1 MPGMPVPPMSAGVAA
16 GAVAAGTLIGA
27 VIVALVVH
35 AVAFVVLRTLV
46 ERASS
51 EEKAPEQAP
60 SPGGGD
66 GGSRVEIRGRRG
78 SRRRPRLGGAGWR
91 RSPALERAL
100 ILRSR
105 RPLRFVLPV
114 VAVEVALPL
123 TQGVPPGLKDLLLH
137 AVGAFLIAGMA
148 WLVIEV
154 TWVLDDLLLER
165 FSTTERDNLRARR
178 IHTQVQVI
186 RRVLIFGVVVVTAA
200 IILLSFGQV
209 RAIGASLLASAG
221 LAGLVAGIA
230 AQPILS
236 NVMAGLQMAVTQPL
250 RLDDVVVVSGYWGR
264 VEEITLAYVVVQVWD
279 QRRLVLPFSY
289 FATNPFEN
297 WTRQTSD
304 LLGTVD
310 LDLDFNAPVDAM
322 RRRLSEVL
330 ASSPNWDGRAS
341 ALQVT
346 DAGAATMHVRAL
358 VSAADASRLWDLRCQ
373 VREALIEF
381 LRAEHPGALPR
392 LRTEVPAPP
401 TGPSG
406 APGSPSGS
414 PAPRVGS
421 PAVEPSPAPGPSSP
435 PGSDPSAPPLR

>member
-1 MPGMPVPPMSAGVAA
+1 MPPMSAVVAA

-27 VIVALVVH
+27 VVVALAVH
-35 AVAFVVLRTLV
+35 GVAFAVMARLV
-46 ERASS
+46 ERA
-51 EEKAPEQAP
+51 AAQAEAGQAAGRTDVA
-60 SPGGGD
+60 GG
-66 GGSRVEIRGRRG
+66 RRRRRGRWPRG
-78 SRRRPRLGGAGWR
+78 APWRPRPEEARQRHGA
-91 RSPALERAL
+91 ALERSL
-100 ILRSR
+100 VGRSR

-114 VAVEVALPL
+114 AAVEIALPL
-123 TQGVPPGLKDLLLH
+123 TQGIPHGVRNVLLH
-137 AVGAFLIAGMA
+137 AVGAFLIAGLA

-165 FSTTERDNLRARR
+165 FSVTERDNLRARR

-200 IILLSFGQV
+200 VILLSFGQV

-236 NVMAGLQMAVTQPL
+236 NVIAGLQMAVTQPL

-310 LDLDFNAPVDAM
+310 LDLDFNAPVEAM
-322 RRRLSEVL
+322 RQRLSEVL
-330 ASSPNWDGRAS
+330 AASPNWDGKAS

-358 VSAADASRLWDLRCQ
+358 VSAADASRLWDLRCE

-381 LRAEHPGALPR
+381 LRSEHPTALPR
-392 LRTEVPAPP
+392 LRTEVPM
-401 TGPSG
+401 
-406 APGSPSGS
+406 
-414 PAPRVGS
+414 
-421 PAVEPSPAPGPSSP
+421 PSPAPAPAPGP
-435 PGSDPSAPPLR
+435 GGLEGGT